1 MIKQILGRLPRK
13 SSRSGE
19 HGKDSGG
26 RANASAG
33 ARTRDSKLVDN
44 LQPISNP
51 VADDQ
56 ADGNPGF
63 PSTDVLTRFGDVSA
77 PEKHSLF
84 VRKLNLC
91 CVVFDFTDPTKDLQE
106 KETKRGVLRE
116 LVDYVAS
123 AGGKFPEVVV
133 QEVMKMVSCNLFR
146 ATASPPREIKVPET
160 FDLEDE
166 EPAMDP
172 GWPHLQLVYEFF
184 LLFVASPETDTKMAK
199 RFIDQS
205 FVLRLLDLFDSE
217 DPRERDC
224 LKMVLHRI
232 YGKFMAHRP
241 FIRKAINNIFYQ
253 FIFETERHNGIAE
266 ILEIL
271 GSIINGFA
279 LPLKDEHKL
288 FLVRA
293 LIPLHK
299 PKSMGAYHQQL
310 SYCITQFME
319 KDSNLAVAI
328 IRGLLKYWPVTNSS
342 KEVMFLGEM
351 EEILEMTQ
359 PAEFESC
366 MVPLFCQIARCLNSL
381 HSQVAERA
389 LLLWN
394 NDHISGLIKQN
405 HEVVLPI
412 VFPALERNKTHWN
425 LVVRNL
431 SLTTR
436 RFFSNQDSSLFDEC
450 LEKFQRD
457 QADDEGMKSKRDAAW
472 RHLEEMAASRDSNR
486 SLVAVS

>member
-63 PSTDVLTRFGDVSA
+63 PSTD
-77 PEKHSLF
+77 KHSLF

-116 LVDYVAS
+116 LVDY
-123 AGGKFPEVVV
+123 VVV

-266 ILEIL
+266 ILD
-271 GSIINGFA
+271 SRKHHQRFRPA
-279 LPLKDEHKL
+279 AQRRAQAVPLE
-288 FLVRA
+288 
-293 LIPLHK
+293 
-299 PKSMGAYHQQL
+299 
-310 SYCITQFME
+310 
-319 KDSNLAVAI
+319 
-328 IRGLLKYWPVTNSS
+328 NSS